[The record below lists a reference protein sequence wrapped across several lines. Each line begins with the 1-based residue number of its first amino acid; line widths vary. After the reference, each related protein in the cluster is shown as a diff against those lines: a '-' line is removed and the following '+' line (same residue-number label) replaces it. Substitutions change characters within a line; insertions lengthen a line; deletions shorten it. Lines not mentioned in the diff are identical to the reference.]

1 MIPQIE
7 KAIPAGTNKFG
18 RLSDNCPVVVLFMN
32 PDEANMLIKKT
43 ITVVT
48 MFENCRIPVFS

>member
-1 MIPQIE
+1 MIHQIE
-7 KAIPAGTNKFG
+7 KVIPAGTNKFG

-32 PDEANMLIKKT
+32 PDEANILIKKT

-48 MFENCRIPVFS
+48 MFEN